1 MLWNQSPTAIKLPE
15 LLAQHLFLPPTAI
28 PEVAALFETKNL
40 ERGDFHFRRNHAG
53 PPLGFLLDG
62 YLRSWTEDHGREVT
76 QWVFTPDYFVADL
89 QCMLFD
95 RPARFNVQ
103 ALTHCRL
110 AVLSTTNY
118 ARLPEL
124 VPNWAELEKQLLG
137 RCFTALKDRVFTFLA
152 LPARERYAMLLEH
165 QPELFNQVPLKY
177 LASMLGMSA
186 ETLSRLRRV

>member
-1 MLWNQSPTAIKLPE
+1 M
-15 LLAQHLFLPPTAI
+15 
-28 PEVAALFETKNL
+28 KNL
-40 ERGDFHFRRNHAG
+40 ERGDFYFRRNHAG

-62 YLRSWTEDHGREVT
+62 YLRSWTEDHDREVT

-89 QCMLFD
+89 QCLLFD

-103 ALTHCRL
+103 ALTDCRL
-110 AVLSTTNY
+110 AVLSSANL

-124 VPNWAELEKQLLG
+124 VPDWPKLEKQFIG
-137 RCFTALKDRVFTFLA
+137 RCFTALEDRVFTFLA

-165 QPELFNQVPLKY
+165 QPELFNRVPLKY